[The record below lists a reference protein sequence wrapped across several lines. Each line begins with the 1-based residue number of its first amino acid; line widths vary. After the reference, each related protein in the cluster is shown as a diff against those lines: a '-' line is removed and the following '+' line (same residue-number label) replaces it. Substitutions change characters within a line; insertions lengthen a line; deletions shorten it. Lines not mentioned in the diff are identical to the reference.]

1 MTRLR
6 FQRYQRLLTAKA
18 FTPVFNDPTHKL
30 GDRAFLILA
39 RESDPESAARLGL
52 VVAKKNLKRAVD
64 RNRFKRLVREQFR
77 QMQHQLGGLDIVILA
92 RRGSEPL
99 LYGKLDDI
107 LLRQL
112 TKLAK
117 FNERNRSSMNES
129 P

>member
-30 GDRAFLILA
+30 SDRSFLILA
-39 RESDPESAARLGL
+39 RESHPESAARLGL

-64 RNRFKRLVREQFR
+64 RNRFKRLVRERFR
-77 QMQHQLGGLDIVILA
+77 HMQHQLSGLDIVILA

-99 LYGKLDDI
+99 LYGELDDH